1 MSLNTSNA
9 PGPLLD
15 VAGLSIDF
23 RTDGTPVQTVCD
35 ATFTVEEGKTL
46 AIVGESGSGKT
57 LTSLATLGLLPPGAE
72 ISAGSIKFR
81 GTELVGLSEKD
92 WRAIRGQQISMI
104 FQDPMSALNPVIT
117 VGKQIAEMFIRSSRM
132 RRPEAREAALSLMR
146 EVGIPDETNRYNN
159 YPHQFSGGMRQRVV
173 IAIALALQPSLI
185 IADEPTTALDV
196 TVQAQVLRLLRQR
209 CQARGMS
216 MIIVSHD
223 LGVVA
228 RSADAVAVMY
238 SGRIV
243 ECGTVEEIFTRPSHP
258 YTKGLMAATPERSGQ
273 RRAVPIQG
281 HPPDPRNRPQGC
293 DFNPRCPFAT
303 DECFAVVPAL
313 RDLGTGR
320 SCACHH
326 AERVQAHDSTGA
338 SHV

>member
-1 MSLNTSNA
+1 MTSERSTA
-9 PGPLLD
+9 SVPLLE

-23 RTDGTPVQTVCD
+23 SADGQAVQTVCD
-35 ATFTVEEGKTL
+35 ASFTVEEGQTL

-81 GTELVGLSEKD
+81 GAELVGLPEND
-92 WRAIRGQQISMI
+92 WRTIRGQQISMV

-117 VGKQIAEMFIRSSRM
+117 VGKQIAEMFIKTRKMSGTEGRD
-132 RRPEAREAALSLMR
+132 AALALMK

-209 CQARGMS
+209 CEARGMS

-243 ECGTVEEIFTRPSHP
+243 EFGSVEQVFTRPAHP

-273 RRAVPIQG
+273 RRAVPIPG
-281 HPPDPRNRPQGC
+281 HPPDPRSRPQGC

-303 DECFAVVPAL
+303 EECLVSVPAL
-313 RDLGTGR
+313 RGMGAGR

-326 AERVQAHDSTGA
+326 AERVQSDTVTGA
-338 SHV
+338 THV

>member
-1 MSLNTSNA
+1 MTA
-9 PGPLLD
+9 DKPTGEPPLLQ
-15 VAGLSIDF
+15 VSGLSIDF
-23 RTDGTPVQTVCD
+23 QTDGQALKTVCD
-35 ATFTVEEGKTL
+35 ASFTVEEGKTL

-57 LTSLATLGLLPPGAE
+57 LTSLSMLGLLPSRAG
-72 ISAGSIKFR
+72 ISSGSIKFR
-81 GTELVGLSEKD
+81 GKELIGLSEQE
-92 WRAIRGQQISMI
+92 WRSIRGQQISMV

-117 VGKQIAEMFIRSSRM
+117 VGQQIAEMFVRTRKVRRS
-132 RRPEAREAALSLMR
+132 EARSEALALMK

-209 CQARGMS
+209 CQARGMA

-243 ECGTVEEIFTRPSHP
+243 EFGSVEQVFTRPAHP
-258 YTKGLMAATPERSGQ
+258 YTKGLMAATPERSGR
-273 RRAVPIQG
+273 RRAVPIPG
-281 HPPDPRNRPQGC
+281 HPPDPRSRPEGC

-303 DECFAVVPAL
+303 DECATSVPEL
-313 RDLGTGR
+313 RAIGSGR
-320 SCACHH
+320 TVACHH
-326 AERVQAHDSTGA
+326 AERVQSLTSTGA
-338 SHV
+338 THV

>member
-1 MSLNTSNA
+1 MTAEKLTGK
-9 PGPLLD
+9 PPLLQ
-15 VAGLSIDF
+15 VSGLSIDF
-23 RTDGTPVQTVCD
+23 QSDGEAVKTVCD
-35 ATFTVEEGKTL
+35 ASFSVEEGKTL

-57 LTSLATLGLLPPGAE
+57 LTSLSMLGLLPPRAG

-81 GTELVGLSEKD
+81 DQELIGLSEEE
-92 WRAIRGQQISMI
+92 WRSIRGQQISMV

-117 VGKQIAEMFIRSSRM
+117 VGEQIAEMFVRIRNM
-132 RRPEAREAALSLMR
+132 RRPEARGEALALMK

-209 CQARGMS
+209 CQARGMA

-243 ECGTVEEIFTRPSHP
+243 EFGSVEQVFTRPAHP

-273 RRAVPIQG
+273 RRAVPIPG
-281 HPPDPRNRPQGC
+281 HPPDPRSRPQGC

-303 DECFAVVPAL
+303 DECTASVPEL
-313 RDLGTGR
+313 RAIGSGR
-320 SCACHH
+320 TAACHH
-326 AERVQAHDSTGA
+326 AERVQSLTSTGA
-338 SHV
+338 THV

>member
-1 MSLNTSNA
+1 MTERPTGN
-9 PGPLLD
+9 PPLLQ

-23 RTDGTPVQTVCD
+23 RTDGEAVKTVCD
-35 ATFTVEEGKTL
+35 ASFTVEEGKTL

-57 LTSLATLGLLPPGAE
+57 LTSLSMLGLLPPRAE
-72 ISAGSIKFR
+72 ISAGSIRFR
-81 GTELVGLSEKD
+81 GRELVGLTEQD
-92 WRAIRGQQISMI
+92 WRSIRGQQISMV

-117 VGKQIAEMFIRSSRM
+117 VGEQIAEMFVRTRNM
-132 RRPEAREAALSLMR
+132 RRPQAKAEALALMK

-209 CQARGMS
+209 CQARGMA

-243 ECGTVEEIFTRPSHP
+243 EYGSVEQVITRTAQP
-258 YTKGLMAATPERSGQ
+258 
-273 RRAVPIQG
+273 
-281 HPPDPRNRPQGC
+281 
-293 DFNPRCPFAT
+293 
-303 DECFAVVPAL
+303 
-313 RDLGTGR
+313 
-320 SCACHH
+320 
-326 AERVQAHDSTGA
+326 
-338 SHV
+338 